1 MGFCVA
7 TRFAAALWIIS
18 RTTAR
23 PCFNP
28 RFWFCTDT
36 VLSPSNIKNQILE
49 QRLFAWRAWV
59 GLLLLVVLIGVLIGR
74 LVFLQLV
81 EFERYQ
87 TLSEN
92 NRVKTLPVTPSRGLI
107 FDRNGVLLA
116 GNRPS
121 YRLELVPEQVLN
133 LTQTVNQ
140 LRTYLDIS
148 AHQLKKFRALVAQKP
163 SFESIPL
170 RSNLSEEEV
179 AIFSVN
185 QHRFPGA
192 HVAAGLMRF
201 YPKAST
207 LSHVVGYVGQIS
219 EADVSAIGNVD
230 YAGTSYIGK
239 TGVEKF
245 YERTLLGKP
254 GVQQVE
260 VNAQG
265 RVVRT
270 LDVSSSQPGKNVYL
284 SIDAKLQTYATEVL
298 QQHIGAVVGMDPMTG
313 EVLVLVS
320 KPGFDPNLFVSG
332 ISQKSYSKILSS
344 VDKPLYNRAIRGLY
358 PPGSTQKPFVAL
370 AGLASNRWKAERRLY
385 CPGFYQIPGKE
396 HKYRDWKTAG
406 HGSVNLDHAIAES
419 CDVYFYQLAHDIEIQ
434 AIHQVL
440 DYFGFG
446 QKTGID
452 LPGEKRGIN
461 PSVGWKRQAKG
472 KAWYPGETII
482 SGIGQG
488 FNLVTPLQLAVA
500 TAKLARRGKGIRPVI
515 TRTDAPH
522 AAIDESKD
530 ERSAQQKKPYGPHY
544 DAVIEAMHHVVQSR
558 YGSARKSGVGA
569 AYTYAGKTGT
579 AQVFSIKQDEKY
591 NEKGLLRKLK
601 DHSLFIAFAPLKQPK
616 IALSVVI
623 ENGGSGSRVAAPIAR
638 KIIDFYLSDKL

>member
-1 MGFCVA
+1 MAVGFCAA
-7 TRFAAALWIIS
+7 TGLTAALWIIS
-18 RTTAR
+18 RTAR
-23 PCFNP
+23 NL
-28 RFWFCTDT
+28 RSDT
-36 VLSPSNIKNQILE
+36 VLFPSNIKNQILE

-59 GLLLLVVLIGVLIGR
+59 GLLLLVVLIGVLVSR

-81 EFERYQ
+81 EFDRYQ

-92 NRVKTLPVTPSRGLI
+92 NRVKTLPVAPSRGLI

-121 YRLELVPEQVLN
+121 YRLELVPEQVEN
-133 LTQTVNQ
+133 LTQTVNR

-148 AHQLKKFRALVAQKP
+148 AYQLKKFRALVARKP

-179 AIFSVN
+179 AVFSVN
-185 QHRFPGA
+185 QHHFPGV

-201 YPKAST
+201 YPKAAT

-219 EADVSAIGNVD
+219 EADFSTIRSAD
-230 YAGTSYIGK
+230 YAGTSYVGK

-245 YERTLLGKP
+245 YEHRLLGKP

-270 LDVSSSQPGKNVYL
+270 LDVTSSQPGKDIYL
-284 SIDAKLQTYATEVL
+284 SIDAKLQAYASEML
-298 QQHIGAVVGMDPMTG
+298 QQHTGAVVGMDPMTG
-313 EVLVLVS
+313 EVLLLVS

-370 AGLASNRWKAERRLY
+370 AGLASGKWKAERRLY
-385 CPGFYQIPGKE
+385 CPGFYQMPGKE

-406 HGSVNLDHAIAES
+406 HGPVNLDHAIAES
-419 CDVYFYQLAHDIEIQ
+419 CDVYFYQLAHDIEIE
-434 AIHQVL
+434 AIHRAL

-452 LPGEKRGIN
+452 LLGEKRGIN
-461 PSVGWKRQAKG
+461 PSAGWKRQTKG

-488 FNLVTPLQLAVA
+488 FNLVTPLQLTAA
-500 TAKLARRGKGIRPVI
+500 TAKLAQRGHAVKPRI
-515 TRTDAPH
+515 TRVSPVQVNADIDADKSEATTGPKNGY
-522 AAIDESKD
+522 E
-530 ERSAQQKKPYGPHY
+530 PHY

-558 YGSARKSGVGA
+558 YGSARKSGAGA
-569 AYTYAGKTGT
+569 AYAYAGKTGT
-579 AQVFSIKQDEKY
+579 AQVFSVKQDEKY
-591 NEKGLLRKLK
+591 DEEGLAKKLK
-601 DHSLFIAFAPLKQPK
+601 DHSLFIAFAPLNQPK
-616 IALSVVI
+616 IALSVVV